1 MRRESTFKSLSAP
14 APDTKDDRRTMIWPF
29 PIEGS
34 VSYWTI
40 VRISWFMGLVIM
52 FILVG
57 AKLTAQAEE
66 TNRSKGRVEQDLSD
80 GPINTMMNNNMVFLG
95 SRISPVEN
103 SQSQEN
109 EYATSTQ
116 QTASSPTMER
126 PEPLEF
132 M

>member
-1 MRRESTFKSLSAP
+1 
-14 APDTKDDRRTMIWPF
+14 
-29 PIEGS
+29 
-34 VSYWTI
+34 
-40 VRISWFMGLVIM
+40 MGLVIM